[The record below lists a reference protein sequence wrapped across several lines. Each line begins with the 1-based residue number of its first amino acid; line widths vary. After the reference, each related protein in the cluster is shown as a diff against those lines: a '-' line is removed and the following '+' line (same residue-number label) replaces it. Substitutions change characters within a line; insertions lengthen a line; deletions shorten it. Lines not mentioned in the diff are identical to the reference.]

1 MTDSDNVLPE
11 PVEGLVPG
19 EPATGASP
27 SSASTFPETSPG
39 LSAEASVGLFPE
51 ASTGMFPEPDEGAGG
66 DGAEEPIAAKAS
78 AGSSGSPVRD
88 AKVAEMQELV
98 DERTE
103 DLQRLHAEYSNYK
116 KRVDRDRP
124 LARQGGVEVVILDL
138 LPVLD
143 SVEAA
148 REHAELVGGFK
159 LVADELEK
167 IIAKYGLET
176 FGEVGEEFDP
186 QIHEALMQLP
196 LEAEISVPTV
206 SAVMQ
211 RGVKLNERVL
221 RPARVG
227 VANPE

>member
-1 MTDSDNVLPE
+1 MTDSINEPIPE
-11 PVEGLVPG
+11 DAAEPEGFVPEG
-19 EPATGASP
+19 E
-27 SSASTFPETSPG
+27 
-39 LSAEASVGLFPE
+39 
-51 ASTGMFPEPDEGAGG
+51 AGG
-66 DGAEEPIAAKAS
+66 DGAEEPISEKAT
-78 AGSSGSPVRD
+78 AGSPVRD

-116 KRVDRDRP
+116 KRVDRDRL

-167 IIAKYGLET
+167 ITAKYGLET

-186 QIHEALMQLP
+186 QIHEALMQMP
-196 LEAEISVPTV
+196 IESEIIVPTV

-211 RGVKLNERVL
+211 RGVRLFDRVL

>member
-1 MTDSDNVLPE
+1 MF
-11 PVEGLVPG
+11 G
-19 EPATGASP
+19 EPGDG
-27 SSASTFPETSPG
+27 F
-39 LSAEASVGLFPE
+39 V
-51 ASTGMFPEPDEGAGG
+51 PDGEAGG
-66 DGAEEPIAAKAS
+66 DGAEEPIGAKAS
-78 AGSSGSPVRD
+78 TGSPILD
-88 AKVAEMQELV
+88 AKLSEMQELV
-98 DERTE
+98 DERTN

-116 KRVDRDRP
+116 KRVDRDRL

-148 REHAELVGGFK
+148 REHAELVGGFR

-186 QIHEALMQLP
+186 QIHEALMQMP
-196 LEAEISVPTV
+196 IETAIAVPTI

>member
-1 MTDSDNVLPE
+1 MTDSESENTLPE
-11 PVEGLVPG
+11 EPVSEASGRHEG
-19 EPATGASP
+19 A
-27 SSASTFPETSPG
+27 
-39 LSAEASVGLFPE
+39 AEASQEVPAAEPE
-51 ASTGMFPEPDEGAGG
+51 GFVPEGEAGG
-66 DGAEEPIAAKAS
+66 DGAEEPIEAKAS
-78 AGSSGSPVRD
+78 TGSASGAGVRD
-88 AKVAEMQELV
+88 AKLAEMQELV
-98 DERTE
+98 DERTD

-116 KRVDRDRP
+116 KRVDRDRL

-148 REHAELVGGFK
+148 REHSELVGGFK

-167 IIAKYGLET
+167 ITAKYGLET

-186 QIHEALMQLP
+186 QIHEALMQMP
-196 LEAEISVPTV
+196 IEVEITVPTI

-211 RGVKLNERVL
+211 RGVKLNDRVL

>member
-1 MTDSDNVLPE
+1 MTEPE
-11 PVEGLVPG
+11 NTVPEERPTPSPVPEEAARNERPSRRAPEEPTAGPSGYVPEG
-19 EPATGASP
+19 EAGA
-27 SSASTFPETSPG
+27 ED
-39 LSAEASVGLFPE
+39 AEAPL
-51 ASTGMFPEPDEGAGG
+51 DE
-66 DGAEEPIAAKAS
+66 KAS
-78 AGSSGSPVRD
+78 AGSPVVN
-88 AKVAEMQELV
+88 AKVAELQELV
-98 DERTE
+98 DERTS
-103 DLQRLHAEYSNYK
+103 DLQRLHAEYANYK
-116 KRVDRDRP
+116 KRVDRDRA
-124 LARQGGVEVVILDL
+124 LSRQGGIESVVLDL

-148 REHAELVGGFK
+148 REHSELVGGFK

-167 IIAKYGLET
+167 ICAKYGLET

-196 LEAEISVPTV
+196 HEGEVTVPTI

-227 VANPE
+227 VANPDE

>member
-1 MTDSDNVLPE
+1 MTDP
-11 PVEGLVPG
+11 
-19 EPATGASP
+19 T
-27 SSASTFPETSPG
+27 TT
-39 LSAEASVGLFPE
+39 
-51 ASTGMFPEPDEGAGG
+51 PEPDEGTEPVEGASSGSAEEFGGPDDGFVPDGEAGG
-66 DGAEEPIAAKAS
+66 DGAEEPIAAKATT
-78 AGSSGSPVRD
+78 GSPILD
-88 AKVAEMQELV
+88 AKVAELQELV
-98 DERTE
+98 QERTD

-116 KRVDRDRP
+116 KRVDRDRA
-124 LARQGGVEVVILDL
+124 LSRQGGVEVVILDL

-148 REHAELVGGFK
+148 REHAELVGGFR

-176 FGEVGEEFDP
+176 FGEVGDEFDP
-186 QIHEALMQLP
+186 QIHEALMQMP
-196 LEAEISVPTV
+196 IEIEITVPTI

-211 RGVKLNERVL
+211 RGVKLNDRVL

>member
-1 MTDSDNVLPE
+1 M
-11 PVEGLVPG
+11 
-19 EPATGASP
+19 
-27 SSASTFPETSPG
+27 
-39 LSAEASVGLFPE
+39 
-51 ASTGMFPEPDEGAGG
+51 PEPDEGPEEAVEGSEVEEVPTTEPEGFVPEGEAGG
-66 DGAEEPIAAKAS
+66 DGAEEPIGEKAS
-78 AGSSGSPVRD
+78 PIRD
-88 AKVAEMQELV
+88 AKLSEMQELV
-98 DERTE
+98 DERTN

-116 KRVDRDRP
+116 KRVDRDRL

-148 REHAELVGGFK
+148 REHSELVGGFK

-167 IIAKYGLET
+167 ITAKYGLET

-186 QIHEALMQLP
+186 QIHEALMQMP
-196 LEAEISVPTV
+196 IEVEITVPTI

-211 RGVKLNERVL
+211 RGVKLNDRVL

>member
-1 MTDSDNVLPE
+1 MTDP
-11 PVEGLVPG
+11 
-19 EPATGASP
+19 T
-27 SSASTFPETSPG
+27 TT
-39 LSAEASVGLFPE
+39 
-51 ASTGMFPEPDEGAGG
+51 PEPDEGTEPVEGASTGSDDTFGEPDDGFVPDGEAGG
-66 DGAEEPIAAKAS
+66 DGAEEPIEAKAS
-78 AGSSGSPVRD
+78 TGSPILD
-88 AKVAEMQELV
+88 AKVAELQELV
-98 DERTE
+98 QERTD

-116 KRVDRDRP
+116 KRVDRDRA

-148 REHAELVGGFK
+148 REHAELVGGFR

-186 QIHEALMQLP
+186 QIHEALMQMP
-196 LEAEISVPTV
+196 IETAIAVPTI

-211 RGVKLNERVL
+211 RGVKLNDRVL

>member
-1 MTDSDNVLPE
+1 MSAASGRHEGAVEAAQDTPTTDPE
-11 PVEGLVPG
+11 GFVPEG
-19 EPATGASP
+19 E
-27 SSASTFPETSPG
+27 
-39 LSAEASVGLFPE
+39 
-51 ASTGMFPEPDEGAGG
+51 AGG
-66 DGAEEPIAAKAS
+66 DGAEEPIETKAS
-78 AGSSGSPVRD
+78 PIRD
-88 AKVAEMQELV
+88 AKLSEMQELV
-98 DERTE
+98 DERTN

-116 KRVDRDRP
+116 KRVDRDRL
-124 LARQGGVEVVILDL
+124 LARQGGVETVILDL

-167 IIAKYGLET
+167 ITAKYGLET

-186 QIHEALMQLP
+186 QIHEALMQMP
-196 LEAEISVPTV
+196 IEVEITVPTI

-211 RGVKLNERVL
+211 RGVKLNDRVL

>member
-1 MTDSDNVLPE
+1 MTDPTSEPTVPEE
-11 PVEGLVPG
+11 PVSEAGGPDHT
-19 EPATGASP
+19 AAASP
-27 SSASTFPETSPG
+27 DVPAAEPEG
-39 LSAEASVGLFPE
+39 FV
-51 ASTGMFPEPDEGAGG
+51 PDGEAGG
-66 DGAEEPIAAKAS
+66 DGAEEPIEAKAS
-78 AGSSGSPVRD
+78 PIRD
-88 AKVAEMQELV
+88 AKLAEMQELV
-98 DERTE
+98 DERTN

-116 KRVDRDRP
+116 KRVDRDRA

-148 REHAELVGGFK
+148 REHSELVGGFK

-186 QIHEALMQLP
+186 QVHEALMQVP
-196 LEAEISVPTV
+196 AEGEITVPTI

-211 RGVKLNERVL
+211 RGVKLNDRVL